1 VTTILVIDDEV
12 TIGEAVHDILELID
26 VETLYASSGR
36 AGLELFQAHH
46 AEIGGVLLDMQ
57 MPGMNGVE
65 TLEALRKYDA
75 KVKVILISG
84 YGPGET
90 LRQVKE
96 PKHVTFL
103 QKPYRLDTLLDVVQ
117 KMLARDH

>member
-1 VTTILVIDDEV
+1 MATILVIDDEV
-12 TIGEAVHDILELID
+12 TIGDAVHDILELIE
-26 VETLYASSGR
+26 VQTLYANSGH

-46 AEIGGVLLDMQ
+46 TEIGAVLLDMQ

-75 KVKVILISG
+75 KVKVILSSG
-84 YGPGET
+84 YGPGEA

-96 PKHVTFL
+96 PKLVTFL
-103 QKPYRLDTLLDVVQ
+103 QKPYMLDTLLDVIKKV
-117 KMLARDH
+117 LA

>member
-1 VTTILVIDDEV
+1 MATILVIDDEM
-12 TIGEAVHDILELID
+12 TIGDAVHDILELIE
-26 VETLYASSGR
+26 VKTLYANSGR

-46 AEIGGVLLDMQ
+46 AEIGAVLLDMQ

-75 KVKVILISG
+75 KVKVILSSG
-84 YGPGET
+84 YGPVET
-90 LRQVKE
+90 LGHVKE

-103 QKPYRLDTLLDVVQ
+103 QKPYMLETLLDVVQ
-117 KMLARDH
+117 KALA